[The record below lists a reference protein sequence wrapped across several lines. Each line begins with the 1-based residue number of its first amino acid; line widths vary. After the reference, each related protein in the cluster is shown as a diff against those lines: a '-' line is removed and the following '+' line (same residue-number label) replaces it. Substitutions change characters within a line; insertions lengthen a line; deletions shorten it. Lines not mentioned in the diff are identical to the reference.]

1 MRKCRNWQTSKT
13 KDLVII
19 AIVWVQVPSSALN
32 NKTGT
37 KQSVWSLSCCSKPKR
52 ALNPWFKVSPPAR
65 SARGMRSPGPHS
77 PHLPQGFGCYG
88 TGRLYIFSSRLH
100 IRSEGED
107 KLMSQ
112 KKYSLLYPDTN
123 AQYRTLSDVT
133 MHDLGMNQI
142 CKKLSAKER
151 EQNYIQNV
159 MARLYADPAVT
170 QYRCD
175 IFEDV
180 LQQKKMRDDLM
191 EILERISFLR
201 EYGSFN
207 REYDESACI
216 WDLLHRLDELNDYIK
231 CVDALHT
238 CLAASDIHSAGFL
251 GLKAYVEKI
260 YADNGFAELK
270 KDISELKMDTSQ
282 LKSITVGINLNDR
295 FEADGIGLISVNS
308 KYFTKSGI
316 LGNFYDHIASK
327 DRINEDTIWKKN
339 FKFQP
344 FDVNADAV
352 ISTPMQKVMDTAVMR
367 SESRGGHCEA
377 SRGRSG
383 KGCDSLYRPNRQP
396 YDFPYGEKSQRSTEQ
411 ICFYYH
417 YRHDRLDSG
426 AALLYQMGGVHPK
439 IAGTGLYLC

>member
-1 MRKCRNWQTSKT
+1 MN
-13 KDLVII
+13 
-19 AIVWVQVPSSALN
+19 
-32 NKTGT
+32 
-37 KQSVWSLSCCSKPKR
+37 
-52 ALNPWFKVSPPAR
+52 
-65 SARGMRSPGPHS
+65 
-77 PHLPQGFGCYG
+77 
-88 TGRLYIFSSRLH
+88 
-100 IRSEGED
+100 
-107 KLMSQ
+107 Q
-112 KKYSLLYPDTN
+112 KKYSLLYPDIN
-123 AQYRTLSDVT
+123 ARYRTLSDVT
-133 MHDLGMNQI
+133 MHDLGMDQL

-260 YADNGFAELK
+260 YEDNGFAELK

-295 FEADGIGLISVNS
+295 FEAD
-308 KYFTKSGI
+308 
-316 LGNFYDHIASK
+316 
-327 DRINEDTIWKKN
+327 
-339 FKFQP
+339 
-344 FDVNADAV
+344 
-352 ISTPMQKVMDTAVMR
+352 
-367 SESRGGHCEA
+367 
-377 SRGRSG
+377 
-383 KGCDSLYRPNRQP
+383 
-396 YDFPYGEKSQRSTEQ
+396 
-411 ICFYYH
+411 
-417 YRHDRLDSG
+417 
-426 AALLYQMGGVHPK
+426 
-439 IAGTGLYLC
+439 

>member
-1 MRKCRNWQTSKT
+1 MGPRSPLRFGRRRADIPRMSC
-13 KDLVII
+13 
-19 AIVWVQVPSSALN
+19 APSSAWLRLLR
-32 NKTGT
+32 G
-37 KQSVWSLSCCSKPKR
+37 R
-52 ALNPWFKVSPPAR
+52 RPWFKVSPPAR

-77 PHLPQGFGCYG
+77 VSAPLRSLQNRRPPDVLQPIFRMASVVVAKLYGF
-88 TGRLYIFSSRLH
+88 RLKLH

-133 MHDLGMNQI
+133 MHDLGMDQI

-175 IFEDV
+175 IFEDI

-282 LKSITVGINLNDR
+282 LKS
-295 FEADGIGLISVNS
+295 
-308 KYFTKSGI
+308 
-316 LGNFYDHIASK
+316 
-327 DRINEDTIWKKN
+327 RI
-339 FKFQP
+339 
-344 FDVNADAV
+344 
-352 ISTPMQKVMDTAVMR
+352 
-367 SESRGGHCEA
+367 
-377 SRGRSG
+377 
-383 KGCDSLYRPNRQP
+383 
-396 YDFPYGEKSQRSTEQ
+396 PYGKRISNFS
-411 ICFYYH
+411 H
-417 YRHDRLDSG
+417 L
-426 AALLYQMGGVHPK
+426 M
-439 IAGTGLYLC
+439 